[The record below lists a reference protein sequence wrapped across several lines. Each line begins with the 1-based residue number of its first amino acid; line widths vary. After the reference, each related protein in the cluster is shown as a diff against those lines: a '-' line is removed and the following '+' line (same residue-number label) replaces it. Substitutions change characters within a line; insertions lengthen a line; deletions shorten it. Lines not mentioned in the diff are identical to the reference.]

1 MALKL
6 SSIKNLFI
14 VDDDEKGTEKEQKK
28 NIDSKETIKAPT
40 EKTSP
45 PDSKISWKSSTSHTT
60 SETVDTNI
68 SSFSSSNNSSEGK
81 YNQKIFD
88 SLTKAIFDSDLPGED
103 YLEFMQAL
111 RSMKDLPLEENIK
124 MKTALATLSTRG
136 LTVQKVVES
145 ADYYMKILENEKKKF
160 YTALDGQKKGN
171 VESKRNAINDIEA
184 QNKAKAEQIKKLTS
198 EISANTIKAESL
210 NKEISQVEG
219 KIKSTENN
227 FIFTYAKVANKITT
241 DVEKIKTL

>member
-14 VDDDEKGTEKEQKK
+14 VEDDEKETEKEQKK

-40 EKTSP
+40 GTTSK

-60 SETVDTNI
+60 SETVDTNN
-68 SSFSSSNNSSEGK
+68 SSASSNTSSTGQ

-111 RSMKDLPLEENIK
+111 KSMKDLPLEENIK

-136 LTVQKVVES
+136 LTVQKIVES

-171 VESKRNAINDIEA
+171 VESKRKEISDIEA
-184 QNKAKAEQIKKLTS
+184 QNKAKAEQIKKLTN
-198 EISANTIKAESL
+198 EISANTLKAEGL
-210 NKEISQVEG
+210 NKEISKVEG

-227 FIFTYAKVANKITT
+227 FVFTYNKVANKITA